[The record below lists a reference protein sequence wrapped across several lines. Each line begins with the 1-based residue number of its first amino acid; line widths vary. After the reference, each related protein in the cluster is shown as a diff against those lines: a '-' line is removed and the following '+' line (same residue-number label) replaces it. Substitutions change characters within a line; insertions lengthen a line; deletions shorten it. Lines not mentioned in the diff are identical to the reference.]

1 MAPGFAQGD
10 HVDFTAPRSY
20 DSPAAPT
27 HPEDTMKLR
36 AFGLR
41 VVIASLVVIA
51 AAGWLIGPRGGN
63 AQSNVGAAMAAALKD
78 AEVVDLTVL
87 ISEQLPAHW
96 PTHAPFQRWTFNW
109 FKPVKGAYGDNLNQS
124 VFPYYGQR
132 FVIDEHTGTQLDC
145 PAHFIPPEGS
155 GMPFEGPMGKMTCD
169 KMNPAQWMGPAAV
182 IDVRAILD
190 QAPNGKSPII
200 TPQMVRDWESKNGAL
215 RQGEIVLFHSGYS
228 DKYYK
233 PFPDGNRLAFEP
245 LVLQTK
251 PGWPAPAPETVEYLH
266 SKGIKHIGSDGPSM
280 GPVEAGQG
288 THVAGLKHGMT
299 WDELLTNVGKLPVRG
314 AFYIALPTKIVDGSG
329 ATTRA
334 VALKSRGQKGI
345 AE

>member
-1 MAPGFAQGD
+1 MN
-10 HVDFTAPRSY
+10 
-20 DSPAAPT
+20 
-27 HPEDTMKLR
+27 MR
-36 AFGLR
+36 AIGSR
-41 VVIASLVVIA
+41 VLIASLVVVA
-51 AAGWLIGPRGGN
+51 AAGWLGGPRAGT
-63 AQSNVGAAMAAALKD
+63 AQSNVGAAMSAAMKD

-109 FKPVKGAYGDNLNQS
+109 FKPVKGAYSDNLAQS

-132 FVIDEHTGTQLDC
+132 YVIDEHTGTQLDC

-155 GMPFEGPMGKMTCD
+155 GMPFAGPMGKMTCD

-200 TPQMVRDWESKNGAL
+200 TPQMVRDWEAKNGAL
-215 RQGEIVLFHSGYS
+215 RAGDIVLFHSGYS

-245 LVLQTK
+245 LVLQNK
-251 PGWPAPAPETVEYLH
+251 PGWPAPAPDTMEYLN
-266 SKGIKHIGSDGPSM
+266 SKGIKHAGSDGPSI
-280 GPVEAGQG
+280 GPVEAGQA

-299 WDELLTNVGKLPVRG
+299 WDELLTNVGKLPARG

-334 VALKSRGQKGI
+334 VALKAKGQKGI

>member
-1 MAPGFAQGD
+1 MKSVRVVLTLLLVGSAAAW
-10 HVDFTAPRSY
+10 TA
-20 DSPAAPT
+20 
-27 HPEDTMKLR
+27 
-36 AFGLR
+36 GLR
-41 VVIASLVVIA
+41 GVD
-51 AAGWLIGPRGGN
+51 
-63 AQSNVGAAMAAALKD
+63 AQSNVGATIAGAMKD

-109 FKPVKGAYGDNLNQS
+109 FKPVKGTYSDNLAQS

-132 FVIDEHTGTQLDC
+132 YVIDEHTGTQLDC

-169 KMNPAQWMGPAAV
+169 KMSVSQWLGPAAV
-182 IDVRAILD
+182 IDVRSLLD
-190 QAPNGKSPII
+190 KAPNGKSPII
-200 TPQMVRDWESKNGAL
+200 TPQMVRDWEAKNGAL
-215 RQGEIVLFHSGYS
+215 QRGEIVLFYSGYS

-233 PFPDGNRLAFEP
+233 PFPEGNRLAFDP
-245 LVLQTK
+245 LILQK
-251 PGWPAPAPETVEYLH
+251 SPGWPAPGPETMEYLN
-266 SKGIKHIGSDGPSM
+266 SKGIKHLGSDGPSM
-280 GPVEAGQG
+280 GPVEAGQA
-288 THVAGLKHGMT
+288 THVAGLKYGMT

-334 VALKSRGQKGI
+334 IALKARGQKGVG
-345 AE
+345 E

>member
-1 MAPGFAQGD
+1 MKSGVRIVLTLLLLAGAVTWMTSVRG
-10 HVDFTAPRSY
+10 VD
-20 DSPAAPT
+20 
-27 HPEDTMKLR
+27 
-36 AFGLR
+36 
-41 VVIASLVVIA
+41 
-51 AAGWLIGPRGGN
+51 
-63 AQSNVGAAMAAALKD
+63 AQSNVGASMAAAMKD

-109 FKPVKGAYGDNLNQS
+109 FKPVKGAYGDNLAQS

-132 FVIDEHTGTQLDC
+132 YVIDEHTGTQLDC

-169 KMNPAQWMGPAAV
+169 KMPVSQWLGPAAV
-182 IDVRAILD
+182 IDVRPILD
-190 QAPNGKSPII
+190 KAPNGKSPII
-200 TPQMVRDWESKNGAL
+200 TPQMVRDWEAKNGAL
-215 RQGEIVLFHSGYS
+215 QRGEIVLFFSGYS

-233 PFPDGNRLAFEP
+233 PFPEGNRLAFDP
-245 LVLQTK
+245 LILQK
-251 PGWPAPAPETVEYLH
+251 SPGWPAPGPETMEYLN

-280 GPVEAGQG
+280 GPVEAGQA
-288 THVAGLKHGMT
+288 THVAGLKYGMT

-334 VALKSRGQKGI
+334 IALKSRGQKGVG
-345 AE
+345 E